1 MAIRWGMRVGFLVS
15 LAVFAAAGCGASR
28 AQRSIEAAAPAASP
42 AGAPAS
48 APLPVPASHQPP
60 RLVVALVLDQLGSDT
75 LLKHLPWLHADGA
88 IRQAITRGVYL
99 EHSVYPYAN
108 TLTAPGHAAIHTGA
122 PPSVSGVEGN
132 SAWDAQKGG
141 PVSCIEDVRH
151 PVFGREPEGIS
162 AGPGRLLVPT
172 VAHALKAQTGG
183 VAKVIS
189 LSLKD
194 RSAIL
199 SVGSAADLVLWFD
212 SKLGAFTSSS
222 AWGTALPAWVQRYQ
236 VEHPLTALLTPWLPH
251 SERAYRAS
259 LGRDDAPGEG
269 DLGGFGTTFPHGW
282 ERVAK
287 PWSVLGCTPMLSE
300 YLVSLAE
307 AAVHALE
314 LGRDSVPDLVALS
327 ISGTDCTGHVF
338 GPDSWEYVDHLVRAD
353 RAVGAWLK
361 RLEQTTPIAVLI
373 TSDHGVAALPE
384 SRPGPAG
391 RIFPQL
397 MQARVEASV
406 AAQFG
411 SGPWVQ
417 GIVPPYV
424 YLTPRA
430 REHAQA
436 SQVLARALTALRKEL
451 GLRDAWPLS
460 EVRQWASDPDP
471 LRRSLE
477 LSLAP
482 DTNAD
487 IMFLTLPDYPIDLR
501 DPEAKGTNHGTPYA
515 YDRQVPVLAWGSA
528 VPRRRQSEPVD
539 QLRVAAT
546 LAHLLGVAPPAQA
559 AAGALL

>member
-1 MAIRWGMRVGFLVS
+1 M
-15 LAVFAAAGCGASR
+15 
-28 AQRSIEAAAPAASP
+28 
-42 AGAPAS
+42 
-48 APLPVPASHQPP
+48 
-60 RLVVALVLDQLGSDT
+60 VALVLDQLGSDT

-88 IRQAITRGVYL
+88 IRQAIARGVYL
-99 EHSVYPYAN
+99 ENSVYPYAN

-132 SAWDAQKGG
+132 SAWDAEKGG
-141 PVSCIEDVRH
+141 PVSCIQDSRH
-151 PVFGREPEGIS
+151 PVFGRELEGIS
-162 AGPGRLLVPT
+162 AGPARLLVPT

-183 VAKVIS
+183 AAKVIS

-222 AWGTALPAWVQRYQ
+222 AWGTALPAWVQSYQ

-251 SERAYRAS
+251 AESAYRAS
-259 LGRDDAPGEG
+259 LGLDDAPGEG
-269 DLGGFGTTFPHGW
+269 DLGGLGTTFPHGW
-282 ERVAK
+282 ERVTK

-300 YLVSLAE
+300 YLVDLAG
-307 AAVHALE
+307 AAVDVLE
-314 LGRDSVPDLVALS
+314 LGRDATPDLVALS

-353 RAVGAWLK
+353 RALGAWLT
-361 RLEQTTPIAVLI
+361 RLEQSTPIAVLI

-384 SRPGPAG
+384 SRSGAAG

-397 MQARVEASV
+397 IQQRLEATLV
-406 AAQFG
+406 AQFG
-411 SGPWVQ
+411 PGPWVL
-417 GIVPPYV
+417 GILTPYV

-436 SQVLARALTALRKEL
+436 EQILAQVLTALRKEL

-471 LRRSLE
+471 LRRSLQ

-482 DTNAD
+482 DTKAD
-487 IMFLTLPDYPIDLR
+487 IMFLTLPDYPVDLR
-501 DPEAKGTNHGTPYA
+501 DPAAKGTNHGTPYA

-559 AAGALL
+559 AQAAPLF